1 MAVEGGIGD
10 SLEYRHTAFRGP
22 VFPPRNEARSTGRTV
37 AQEHGRIAL
46 ERIFD
51 ADHFDRSILLS
62 RARKGLFVARRNLS
76 FFKARC
82 DSRGRGDFDAVDSDR
97 KRERKKEDILSLDF
111 GWLIRIFSVSI
122 RVRKS
127 VLSASNPRPR
137 VGGTGFVHA
146 CDTRLGVC
154 RTRCTYESG
163 TSSF

>member
-1 MAVEGGIGD
+1 MRIISTDRFFSRGREKDYSLHGGI
-10 SLEYRHTAFRGP
+10 F
-22 VFPPRNEARSTGRTV
+22 
-37 AQEHGRIAL
+37 
-46 ERIFD
+46 
-51 ADHFDRSILLS
+51 
-62 RARKGLFVARRNLS
+62 LS
-76 FFKARC
+76 FFKAR
-82 DSRGRGDFDAVDSDR
+82 DSRGRGDFDVDSDR

>member
-1 MAVEGGIGD
+1 MRIISTDRFFSRGREKDYSLHGGI
-10 SLEYRHTAFRGP
+10 
-22 VFPPRNEARSTGRTV
+22 V
-37 AQEHGRIAL
+37 
-46 ERIFD
+46 
-51 ADHFDRSILLS
+51 
-62 RARKGLFVARRNLS
+62 LS

-97 KRERKKEDILSLDF
+97 KREEREREKEDILSLDF